1 METAIVKA
9 ACAIGAGIA
18 IGFGAI
24 GPAVGEG
31 NAVGKALEGMA
42 RQPEMAN
49 LLRTNMILGC
59 AITESTGIYSL
70 LSPCCYCS
78 ASDGYDSRK
87 GKEEWLVT
95 GFESF
100 VGIDPWTAL
109 FTFCNMMITFAVL
122 KKFLFKPVKKMID
135 DRQAEIDTMYA
146 DADAAKQKAAELEQ
160 EYQQHLQSIRDERDT
175 LLREATARAQ
185 KREEE
190 IVGEARAEAA
200 ALRAA
205 AEADIAQERKK
216 AVNDLKNE
224 IGGIAV
230 DIAGKVVE
238 REINE
243 TDHKAL
249 IDEFIRNVGDAS

>member
-1 METAIVKA
+1 M
-9 ACAIGAGIA
+9 
-18 IGFGAI
+18 
-24 GPAVGEG
+24 
-31 NAVGKALEGMA
+31 
-42 RQPEMAN
+42 
-49 LLRTNMILGC
+49 
-59 AITESTGIYSL
+59 
-70 LSPCCYCS
+70 
-78 ASDGYDSRK
+78 
-87 GKEEWLVT
+87 T

-238 REINE
+238 RERRGPDR
-243 TDHKAL
+243 TDSGGAGCCCQRNAGAWLSAL
-249 IDEFIRNVGDAS
+249 VDDAQCPQKRALCVAGSGVCAGASVSCQLLKDFVRSRHSARTACLRKSLP

>member
-1 METAIVKA
+1 M
-9 ACAIGAGIA
+9 
-18 IGFGAI
+18 
-24 GPAVGEG
+24 
-31 NAVGKALEGMA
+31 
-42 RQPEMAN
+42 
-49 LLRTNMILGC
+49 
-59 AITESTGIYSL
+59 
-70 LSPCCYCS
+70 
-78 ASDGYDSRK
+78 
-87 GKEEWLVT
+87 T

-135 DRQAEIDTMYA
+135 DRQAETWAEIDTMYA

>member
-1 METAIVKA
+1 M
-9 ACAIGAGIA
+9 
-18 IGFGAI
+18 
-24 GPAVGEG
+24 
-31 NAVGKALEGMA
+31 
-42 RQPEMAN
+42 
-49 LLRTNMILGC
+49 
-59 AITESTGIYSL
+59 
-70 LSPCCYCS
+70 
-78 ASDGYDSRK
+78 
-87 GKEEWLVT
+87 T

-146 DADAAKQKAAELEQ
+146 DADVAKQKAAELEQ

>member
-1 METAIVKA
+1 M
-9 ACAIGAGIA
+9 
-18 IGFGAI
+18 
-24 GPAVGEG
+24 
-31 NAVGKALEGMA
+31 
-42 RQPEMAN
+42 
-49 LLRTNMILGC
+49 
-59 AITESTGIYSL
+59 
-70 LSPCCYCS
+70 
-78 ASDGYDSRK
+78 
-87 GKEEWLVT
+87 T

-100 VGIDPWTAL
+100 VGINPWTAL

-146 DADAAKQKAAELEQ
+146 DADVAKQKAAELEQ

-200 ALRAA
+200 TLRAA

>member
-1 METAIVKA
+1 M
-9 ACAIGAGIA
+9 
-18 IGFGAI
+18 
-24 GPAVGEG
+24 
-31 NAVGKALEGMA
+31 
-42 RQPEMAN
+42 
-49 LLRTNMILGC
+49 
-59 AITESTGIYSL
+59 
-70 LSPCCYCS
+70 
-78 ASDGYDSRK
+78 
-87 GKEEWLVT
+87 T

-146 DADAAKQKAAELEQ
+146 KADAAKQKAAEVEQ

>member
-1 METAIVKA
+1 
-9 ACAIGAGIA
+9 
-18 IGFGAI
+18 
-24 GPAVGEG
+24 
-31 NAVGKALEGMA
+31 
-42 RQPEMAN
+42 
-49 LLRTNMILGC
+49 
-59 AITESTGIYSL
+59 
-70 LSPCCYCS
+70 
-78 ASDGYDSRK
+78 
-87 GKEEWLVT
+87 VT

-135 DRQAEIDTMYA
+135 DRQTEIDTMYA

>member
-1 METAIVKA
+1 M
-9 ACAIGAGIA
+9 
-18 IGFGAI
+18 
-24 GPAVGEG
+24 
-31 NAVGKALEGMA
+31 
-42 RQPEMAN
+42 
-49 LLRTNMILGC
+49 
-59 AITESTGIYSL
+59 
-70 LSPCCYCS
+70 
-78 ASDGYDSRK
+78 
-87 GKEEWLVT
+87 T

-135 DRQAEIDTMYA
+135 DRQSEIDTMYA

-175 LLREATARAQ
+175 LLREATAHAQ

>member
-1 METAIVKA
+1 M
-9 ACAIGAGIA
+9 
-18 IGFGAI
+18 
-24 GPAVGEG
+24 
-31 NAVGKALEGMA
+31 
-42 RQPEMAN
+42 
-49 LLRTNMILGC
+49 
-59 AITESTGIYSL
+59 
-70 LSPCCYCS
+70 
-78 ASDGYDSRK
+78 
-87 GKEEWLVT
+87 T

-135 DRQAEIDTMYA
+135 DRQAEIDTMY
-146 DADAAKQKAAELEQ
+146 DADAAKQKAAALEQ

-200 ALRAA
+200 ALRAT

>member
-1 METAIVKA
+1 M
-9 ACAIGAGIA
+9 
-18 IGFGAI
+18 
-24 GPAVGEG
+24 
-31 NAVGKALEGMA
+31 
-42 RQPEMAN
+42 
-49 LLRTNMILGC
+49 
-59 AITESTGIYSL
+59 
-70 LSPCCYCS
+70 
-78 ASDGYDSRK
+78 
-87 GKEEWLVT
+87 T

-122 KKFLFKPVKKMID
+122 KK
-135 DRQAEIDTMYA
+135 
-146 DADAAKQKAAELEQ
+146 LEQ

-200 ALRAA
+200 TLRAA

>member
-1 METAIVKA
+1 M
-9 ACAIGAGIA
+9 
-18 IGFGAI
+18 
-24 GPAVGEG
+24 
-31 NAVGKALEGMA
+31 
-42 RQPEMAN
+42 
-49 LLRTNMILGC
+49 
-59 AITESTGIYSL
+59 
-70 LSPCCYCS
+70 
-78 ASDGYDSRK
+78 
-87 GKEEWLVT
+87 T

-100 VGIDPWTAL
+100 VGINPWTAL

-135 DRQAEIDTMYA
+135 DRQTEIDTMYA

-200 ALRAA
+200 ALRAV

>member
-1 METAIVKA
+1 M
-9 ACAIGAGIA
+9 
-18 IGFGAI
+18 
-24 GPAVGEG
+24 
-31 NAVGKALEGMA
+31 
-42 RQPEMAN
+42 
-49 LLRTNMILGC
+49 
-59 AITESTGIYSL
+59 
-70 LSPCCYCS
+70 
-78 ASDGYDSRK
+78 
-87 GKEEWLVT
+87 T

-122 KKFLFKPVKKMID
+122 KKFLFKPVKKMIN
-135 DRQAEIDTMYA
+135 DRQAEIDIMYA

>member
-1 METAIVKA
+1 MSINQMAEFVAASERGKRAIVRKQKHPSTFRVARYATARASFKNYCKNDFDEAILLQGLEKLQNKTPVSQWA
-9 ACAIGAGIA
+9 ASEKSCSIQAIRGFMQSHFPERFGRIKCSFFTPREKQIRFGGLTLVVAPDLIFRWEEDGTRY
-18 IGFGAI
+18 IGCL
-24 GPAVGEG
+24 
-31 NAVGKALEGMA
+31 K
-42 RQPEMAN
+42 
-49 LLRTNMILGC
+49 LRI
-59 AITESTGIYSL
+59 
-70 LSPCCYCS
+70 
-78 ASDGYDSRK
+78 
-87 GKEEWLVT
+87 
-95 GFESF
+95 
-100 VGIDPWTAL
+100 
-109 FTFCNMMITFAVL
+109 
-122 KKFLFKPVKKMID
+122 
-135 DRQAEIDTMYA
+135 
-146 DADAAKQKAAELEQ
+146 KQKAAELEQ